1 MNSRVLRWIAL
12 LWLGLGCATPPP
24 TTERPGSTALTG
36 TGDTH
41 LAGLL
46 DPTLDHHPGMS
57 GFFLLNTGEEA
68 LEARIALADLAE
80 RSLDMQYYIWE
91 GDSSSRIL
99 GLRILEAADR
109 GVRVRILLDDFYL
122 GGARDFTIAAF
133 DRHPNIEVRLFNP
146 ISIRQRPV
154 LRGLELATRVARLK
168 HRMHNKLFVADNQ
181 VGIMGGRNIGNIY
194 FGVDPERNYRD
205 LDVMTAGPIV
215 PRISESFDTY
225 WNSQWAVPIGEVRGH
240 LPSPEEAETIL
251 DEARS
256 LAEKEEEFP
265 YPLPAERT
273 MVVNRMQFLVEHFV
287 WGTADLVYDT
297 PDKVQGDISENVSL
311 GLLGILEES
320 RQEVLLVSPYLMPV
334 SKELEGLTRLRENGA
349 SIRVLMNS
357 LASTDVVLAH
367 AGYAPHRRKML
378 EMGARLHELRPDA
391 ASRSLYLADPDG
403 PSDLSLHAKTAVFDR
418 RVVYIGSYNLDRLGA
433 QVITEIGLIV
443 HSPELA
449 EQLLELI
456 EVDLR
461 PENSWRVVLEEK
473 DSRRKPRL
481 EWVGAGED
489 GEVRYQRDPEVG
501 TGRRIQNFFLSLLP
515 IR

>member
-1 MNSRVLRWIAL
+1 MNSRLLRWIAL
-12 LWLGLGCATPPP
+12 LWLGLGCATPLP
-24 TTERPGSTALTG
+24 TTERPASIALTD
-36 TGDTH
+36 TGDTS
-41 LAGLL
+41 LGRLL
-46 DPTLDHHPGMS
+46 ESTQDPHPGQS
-57 GFFLLNTGEEA
+57 GFFLLNTGKEA
-68 LEARIALADLAE
+68 FEARIALADLAE

-99 GLRILEAADR
+99 GLRILGAADR

-122 GGARDFTIAAF
+122 GGSRDFTIAAF
-133 DRHPNIEVRLFNP
+133 DSHPHIEVRLFNP
-146 ISIRQRPV
+146 ISIRQRPL

-181 VGIMGGRNIGNIY
+181 VGIMGGRNIGDIY

-225 WNSQWAVPIGEVRGH
+225 WNSQWVVPIREVGGR

-251 DEARS
+251 QEARS
-256 LAEKEEEFP
+256 LAEKEGDFP
-265 YPLPAERT
+265 YRLPPERPAVVDT
-273 MVVNRMQFLVEHFV
+273 MTSLAQHFV

-311 GLLGILEES
+311 GLLTILEES
-320 RQEVLLVSPYLMPV
+320 HREVLIVSPYLIPV
-334 SKELEGLTRLRENGA
+334 SKELEGLAILRENGA

-357 LASTDVVLAH
+357 LASTDVALAH

-378 EMGARLHELRPDA
+378 EMGVRLHELRPDA

-433 QVITEIGLIV
+433 QVITEIGLII

-449 EQLLELI
+449 EQLLELV

-461 PENSWRVVLEEK
+461 PENSWRVMLEEK
-473 DSRRKPRL
+473 DSCRKPRL
-481 EWVGAGED
+481 VWVGGGED

-501 TGRRIQNFFLSLLP
+501 TGRRIQNFFFSLLP

>member
-1 MNSRVLRWIAL
+1 MNSRLLRWTAL
-12 LWLGLGCATPPP
+12 LWLGIGCATPPP
-24 TTERPGSTALTG
+24 TAERPASTALTG
-36 TGDTH
+36 TEDTH
-41 LAGLL
+41 LGGLL
-46 DPTLDHHPGMS
+46 DSTLDHHPGMS
-57 GFFLLNTGEEA
+57 GFFLLNTGKEA
-68 LEARIALADLAE
+68 FEARIALADLAE

-99 GLRILEAADR
+99 GERILEAADR
-109 GVRVRILLDDFYL
+109 GVRVRVLLDDFYL
-122 GGARDFTIAAF
+122 GGSRDFTVGAF
-133 DRHPNIEVRLFNP
+133 DRHPNVEVRLFNP
-146 ISIRQRPV
+146 ISIRQRPL

-181 VGIMGGRNIGNIY
+181 VGIMGGRNIGNTY

-215 PRISESFDTY
+215 PRISESFDIY
-225 WNSQWAVPIGEVRGH
+225 WNSEWAVPISEVRGR
-240 LPSPEEAETIL
+240 LPSPEEAEAIL

-265 YPLPAERT
+265 YRLPIERT
-273 MVVNRMQFLVEHFV
+273 AAVDRMKFLAEHFV

-320 RQEVLLVSPYLMPV
+320 RREVLLVSPYLMPV
-334 SKELEGLTRLRENGA
+334 SKELEGFTRLRENGA

-378 EMGARLHELRPDA
+378 EMGAQLHELRPDA
-391 ASRSLYLADPDG
+391 ASRSFYVADPDG

-433 QVITEIGLIV
+433 QVITEIGLII

-449 EQLLELI
+449 EELLEVI

-461 PENSWRVVLEEK
+461 PENSWRVMLEES
-473 DSRRKPRL
+473 DSRRKPRMV
-481 EWVGAGED
+481 WVGTGKD
-489 GEVRYQRDPEVG
+489 GETRHERDPEVG
-501 TGRRIQNFFLSLLP
+501 TGRRIQDFFLSLLP